1 MFTNSKTLAY
11 LHLPIK
17 NQIVKCREAAIY
29 CLMIVNCVKVFD
41 SGNNLRVHDSTLPWL
56 DGNKLCGIGCKI
68 F

>member
-17 NQIVKCREAAIY
+17 NQLVKYREAAIY

-41 SGNNLRVHDSTLPWL
+41 SSWEQLAST
-56 DGNKLCGIGCKI
+56 
-68 F
+68 